1 VPRIVVTRWIQEP
14 AIELLEAA
22 GDVWVNPEDRALT
35 QDELRAAVVG
45 AEAVVAM
52 LHDRIDAEL
61 LDAAGSQLR
70 VVANVA
76 VGYDNT
82 DVAACTERRV
92 RFTNTPG
99 VLTEATADIAF
110 ALILMVTRRLAEGER
125 LIRAQQP
132 WKWNPTFML
141 ASGIQG
147 KTLGIVGLGQIG
159 TATARRGKA
168 FGMEVVYSGRRRAEA
183 SLEADLDARF
193 LGLDELLATADI
205 VSLHCPLTEETRHL
219 ITAERLQR
227 MKPSAF
233 LVNTTRGPV
242 IDEAALARA
251 LREGVIAGAGLDVFE
266 NEPEVHGELLPL
278 DNVVMIPHLGSATT
292 ETRTAMAMLAARN
305 VVAVLKG
312 SEPPTPVNEL

>member
-14 AIELLEAA
+14 ALELLGTV
-22 GDVWVNPEDRALT
+22 GDVWVNPNDRALT
-35 QDELRAAVVG
+35 RDELLEAVAGVD
-45 AEAVVAM
+45 AVVAM
-52 LHDRIDAEL
+52 LHDRIEGEL

-82 DVAACTERRV
+82 DVGACTERGV
-92 RFTNTPG
+92 RFTNTPE
-99 VLTEATADIAF
+99 VLTDATADIAF
-110 ALILMVTRRLAEGER
+110 ALILMATRRLAEGER
-125 LIRAQQP
+125 LIRAQEP

-168 FGMEVVYSGRRRAEA
+168 FGMEVVYSGRRRAEE
-183 SLEADLDARF
+183 SLEEELDARF
-193 LGLDELLATADI
+193 LGLDELLETADV
-205 VSLHCPLTEETRHL
+205 VSLHCPLTAETRHL
-219 ITAERLQR
+219 ITADRLRR
-227 MKPSAF
+227 MKRSAF

-242 IDEAALARA
+242 VDEAALATA

-266 NEPEVHGELLPL
+266 NEPDVHPDLLPL
-278 DNVVMIPHLGSATT
+278 DNVVMIPHLGSATV
-292 ETRTAMAMLAARN
+292 ETRTAMAVLAAEN
-305 VVAVLKG
+305 VVAVLEG
-312 SEPPTPVNEL
+312 REPPTPVN